1 MLFLPNKSDPR
12 YIRNHRVLY
21 ESMVEYII
29 EKYSIFAYFGNKK
42 ILENFLE
49 RFLKKDDKLM
59 IFFKAPNRHF
69 LLNLQTSALK

>member
-29 EKYSIFAYFGNKK
+29 EKYSIFTYFGNKK
-42 ILENFLE
+42 ISEN
-49 RFLKKDDKLM
+49 KKKM
-59 IFFKAPNRHF
+59 RPRAP
-69 LLNLQTSALK
+69 LNF

>member
-29 EKYSIFAYFGNKK
+29 EKYSIFTYFGNKT
-42 ILENFLE
+42 ISENK
-49 RFLKKDDKLM
+49 RKM
-59 IFFKAPNRHF
+59 RPRAP
-69 LLNLQTSALK
+69 LNF

>member
-42 ILENFLE
+42 ILEN
-49 RFLKKDDKLM
+49 KKKM
-59 IFFKAPNRHF
+59 RPRAP
-69 LLNLQTSALK
+69 LNF